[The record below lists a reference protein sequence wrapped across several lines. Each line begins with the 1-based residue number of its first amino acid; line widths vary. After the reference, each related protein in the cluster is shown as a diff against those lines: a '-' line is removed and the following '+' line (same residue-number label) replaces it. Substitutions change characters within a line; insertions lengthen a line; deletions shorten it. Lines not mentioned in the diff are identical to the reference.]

1 LTASDTAV
9 DALFHQTGVI
19 RAGTID
25 EMFDIAACL
34 DTQPLPPGRRVAIVT
49 NAGGPGILAVDACES
64 AGLEVMPF
72 SAATRERL
80 AAFLPPEASMT
91 NPVDMV
97 ASAGPSEFRQAIE
110 IAATSS
116 DVDALIVIY
125 TPVDRATS
133 AATLEAI
140 RDGVVSARAHGA
152 TGKPVLACI
161 MGESGGTVQLIAG
174 DEHVPTYLFPENAAR
189 ALARAATYGEWRRQ
203 MPGLLWGFDDVRA
216 DAARDICRTAMA
228 SRRDDTWLTA
238 DETRELLGA
247 FNVPVAA
254 GLVARS
260 AADATAVAHTIGFP
274 VAAKLATR
282 GLSHKTE
289 IGGVRLNLSSDAA
302 VERAFADLMTAGR
315 ALGAEGA
322 IDGVLIQ
329 SMVSNGVET
338 MMGVSEDPLFGPLIA
353 FGLGGI
359 HVEILHDVQ
368 FRIAPLTDRDAD
380 ELLHG
385 IQGLPLLKGYRG
397 HAPADC
403 DALRDLLLRISRLAV
418 DVPEIAELD
427 LNPVI
432 ALAPGQGCRVVDAR
446 IRVRSTRRQPS

>member
-1 LTASDTAV
+1 
-9 DALFHQTGVI
+9 
-19 RAGTID
+19 
-25 EMFDIAACL
+25 M
-34 DTQPLPPGRRVAIVT
+34 
-49 NAGGPGILAVDACES
+49 
-64 AGLEVMPF
+64 
-72 SAATRERL
+72 
-80 AAFLPPEASMT
+80 
-91 NPVDMV
+91 
-97 ASAGPSEFRQAIE
+97 
-110 IAATSS
+110 
-116 DVDALIVIY
+116 
-125 TPVDRATS
+125 
-133 AATLEAI
+133 
-140 RDGVVSARAHGA
+140 
-152 TGKPVLACI
+152 
-161 MGESGGTVQLIAG
+161 
-174 DEHVPTYLFPENAAR
+174 
-189 ALARAATYGEWRRQ
+189 
-203 MPGLLWGFDDVRA
+203 
-216 DAARDICRTAMA
+216 
-228 SRRDDTWLTA
+228 
-238 DETRELLGA
+238 
-247 FNVPVAA
+247 
-254 GLVARS
+254 
-260 AADATAVAHTIGFP
+260 AVAHTIGFP

-322 IDGVLIQ
+322 VDGVLIQ

-385 IQGLPLLKGYRG
+385 IHGLPLLKGYRG

-446 IRVRSTRRQPS
+446 VRVRSTRRQPS